1 MNLTEYG
8 IFNADKLKD
17 MRANYLAKIE
27 RMRSRHHAEKRS
39 KLKQFVAN
47 NADKLKRMQANYRA
61 RNADKI
67 KRMRAEYRAKNA

>member
-17 MRANYLAKIE
+17 MRANYLAKIK
-27 RMRSRHHAEKRS
+27 RMRSRHHIEKQN
-39 KLKQFVAN
+39 KLKQFITN
-47 NADKLKRMQANYRA
+47 NADKLKSMKANYRA

-67 KRMRAEYRAKNA
+67 KRMQVEYRAKNA